1 MKIASIKFHFENS
14 FLETSESLKGEKSD
28 NSQEESTVIPFH
40 LLDKDGKICSGEV
53 IEVIHNNEFRLVLHI
68 DKKCE
73 SNLEDED
80 FLHILKEF
88 KIQKKNQKPQKQA
101 VDNQKSN
108 TKISTGKWLCLY
120 F

>member
-28 NSQEESTVIPFH
+28 NSQEESTLIPFH

-53 IEVIHNNEFRLVLHI
+53 VEVIDNNEFKPVLHV
-68 DKKCE
+68 DKECE
-73 SNLEDED
+73 SALEDED
-80 FLHILKEF
+80 FSYILKEF
-88 KIQKKNQKPQKQA
+88 EAQKKNQKPKKQA

-108 TKISTGKWLCLY
+108 TKTSIGK
-120 F
+120 